1 MMKAWRFSDTDAP
14 LELVDLPNPEPKA
27 GEVLIA
33 VGACGICHSDVGLF
47 EDSKWLGMMNVPVV
61 PGHEIAGNVIA
72 LGSDVTGFSKG
83 DRVVV
88 WSIGELHGYLR
99 NGGFGQYV
107 VARAENLVRIP
118 DVVALERAVFAEPG
132 MTAHAG
138 IVGAGQVKSGL
149 RVGIIGF
156 GALGRMGARI
166 AVLSGAE
173 IYVAEVNQDV
183 WEDAREIGAQRV
195 VRDVSEL
202 ADLEL
207 DVIVDFAGFGS
218 TTSGAIGAV
227 RERGRVV
234 LIGMGRLEATIDTYQ
249 LVSKNVTLVGS
260 GGGSKRDMEA
270 VLAWIASG
278 DIEPVISPTDF
289 EGIPDG
295 IRRLAKGE
303 VTGRLVAV
311 Y

>member
-1 MMKAWRFSDTDAP
+1 MKAWRFSNTDAP
-14 LELVDLPNPEPKA
+14 LELVELPNPEPGI
-27 GEVLIA
+27 GEVLVA

-47 EDSKWLGMMNVPVV
+47 EDSKWLDMMNLPVV
-61 PGHEIAGNVIA
+61 PGHEIAGKVVA
-72 LGSDVTGFSKG
+72 LGPEVTTFSKG

-99 NGGFGQYV
+99 DGGFGQYI
-107 VARAENLVRIP
+107 VARAENLVHVP
-118 DVVALERAVFAEPG
+118 DSVALERAVFAEPG

-138 IVGAGQVKSGL
+138 VVSAGQVKPGQ

-156 GALGRMGARI
+156 GALGRIGARV

-173 IYVAEVNQDV
+173 IYVAEVNESV
-183 WEDAREIGAQRV
+183 WEAAREIGARRV

-207 DVIVDFAGFGS
+207 DLIVDFAGFGS
-218 TTSGAIGAV
+218 TTAGAIGAV

-260 GGGSKRDMEA
+260 GGGSKSDMEA

-289 EGIPDG
+289 DGIPDG
-295 IRRLAKGE
+295 ISRLAKGE
-303 VTGRLVAV
+303 VQGRLVAM

>member
-1 MMKAWRFSDTDAP
+1 MKAWRFSDTHAP
-14 LELVDLPNPEPKA
+14 LELVDLPDPTPGR
-27 GEVLIA
+27 GEVLVA

-47 EDSKWLGMMNVPVV
+47 EDSKWLGMMNLPVV
-61 PGHEIAGNVIA
+61 PGHEIAGKVVA
-72 LGSDVTGFSKG
+72 LGSDVTDFSTG

-99 NGGFGQYV
+99 DGGFGQYI
-107 VARAENLVRIP
+107 VARAENLVPIP
-118 DVVALERAVFAEPG
+118 DNVSLDRAVFAEPG

-138 IVGAGQVKSGL
+138 IVSAGQVKPGQ

-156 GALGRMGARI
+156 GALGRIGARI

-173 IYVAEVNQDV
+173 IYVAEVHQGV
-183 WEDAREIGAQRV
+183 WEAAREIGARRV

-202 ADLEL
+202 ADLKL

-218 TTSGAIGAV
+218 TTAGAIGAV

-234 LIGMGRLEATIDTYQ
+234 LIGMGRLEATLDTYQ

-260 GGGSKRDMEA
+260 GGGSKSDMEA

-289 EGIPDG
+289 GGIPDG
-295 IRRLAKGE
+295 ISRLAKGD
-303 VTGRLVAV
+303 VLGRLVAV